1 MENKY
6 YIYLHI
12 NLITG
17 LPFYV
22 GKGTGRRAF
31 SKSGRNSYWRRIVD
45 KYDYDVIL
53 LEEYKTQDEALE
65 LEKYWISRIGREKLT
80 NMTDGGDGQL
90 GNKFSESTKNKIS
103 IGLMN
108 NRNGLYRGNDY
119 RNSTVLQYDKDNN
132 FIKEFKT
139 IKESQ
144 LETSS
149 PHISKVCTGKR
160 KTSGGFIWR
169 YKNKE
174 AKCTF
179 N

>member
-22 GKGTGRRAF
+22 GKG
-31 SKSGRNSYWRRIVD
+31 
-45 KYDYDVIL
+45 
-53 LEEYKTQDEALE
+53 
-65 LEKYWISRIGREKLT
+65 
-80 NMTDGGDGQL
+80 
-90 GNKFSESTKNKIS
+90 
-103 IGLMN
+103 
-108 NRNGLYRGNDY
+108 
-119 RNSTVLQYDKDNN
+119 TVLQYDKDNN